1 MPFLIFA
8 VEISSRKSVA
18 FRKLTW
24 IVNVF
29 SFFLVVN
36 YIIFV
41 FFPLSFGESTFVK
54 SLSFVPYIFLKP
66 NCWKIREKW
75 IPLEN
80 TILFPVQI
88 ILYQVILFEID
99 CAIFDTN
106 LHQLFCQFR
115 SWTNWVNSG
124 KFMDNWW
131 ISCQVTAYKVQ
142 LFWEGHQHLRN
153 PLHRFDVY

>member
-29 SFFLVVN
+29 FFFFGRKLHYICLFPPFFWWKYLCQISFFCAIYFLETKLLKN
-36 YIIFV
+36 
-41 FFPLSFGESTFVK
+41 PRKMNSFREYNTF
-54 SLSFVPYIFLKP
+54 SSSNNF
-66 NCWKIREKW
+66 
-75 IPLEN
+75 
-80 TILFPVQI
+80 
-88 ILYQVILFEID
+88 ILFEID

-115 SWTNWVNSG
+115 NWTNWVNSG
-124 KFMDNWW
+124 KFMDSCW
-131 ISCQVTAYKVQ
+131 ISYLIWKKFRTISQ
-142 LFWEGHQHLRN
+142 LITINLYR
-153 PLHRFDVY
+153 

>member
-75 IPLEN
+75 ILMEN
-80 TILFPVQI
+80 TNTLSSSNDFIMI
-88 ILYQVILFEID
+88 ILILRFHEIFHNLTNF
-99 CAIFDTN
+99 IFIRKG
-106 LHQLFCQFR
+106 LKWKWKLLKQFLICNHNFLTKKIR
-115 SWTNWVNSG
+115 
-124 KFMDNWW
+124 
-131 ISCQVTAYKVQ
+131 
-142 LFWEGHQHLRN
+142 
-153 PLHRFDVY
+153 